1 MKKYTLE
8 ALSPVTTYSSPA
20 VPTFEERKVNGEV
33 LKKLP
38 RRWQNSSAVLA
49 TLGLAAAIVFSGC
62 TRPVLEEQEV
72 LVASPQDQ
80 QGRTLTYNGR
90 NFTVR
95 SRSHH
100 GGSGASPIYTLHF
113 TEQEILGF
121 IREKLAVEGINLQSD
136 NLPGFRVPGIRSGGD
151 FSTNP
156 PSIRIRLFDHQNDVG
171 IALVDRWGASRVAS
185 DFAQQNNSFVLGL
198 FNEHAESVRS
208 YNISQETLSEMYPIF
223 VEDLTMQVE
232 EFIRVLRGQGIID

>member
-38 RRWQNSSAVLA
+38 RRWQSSSAVLA
-49 TLGLAAAIVFSGC
+49 TLGLAAVLVFSGC
-62 TRPVLEEQEV
+62 TRPVLEEQDV
-72 LVASPQDQ
+72 LTVSPLSQ
-80 QGRTLTYNGR
+80 QGRILTYNGR

-95 SRSHH
+95 SHH
-100 GGSGASPIYTLHF
+100 GGSIGMPGYTLHF

-121 IREKLAVEGINLQSD
+121 IREKLAVEGINLETNHLLSEIGYDNEFNSNQSL
-136 NLPGFRVPGIRSGGD
+136 NKI
-151 FSTNP
+151 N
-156 PSIRIRLFDHQNDVG
+156 LFDHEKNVG
-171 IALVDRWGASRVAS
+171 VALVDRWGALLAAM

-198 FNEHAESVRS
+198 FNEHSESVETR
-208 YNISQETLSEMYPIF
+208 NPSQETLSEMYPIF